1 MDRRVWRA
9 RAQGGYTRVF
19 EIENG
24 AEHSPTISVNKRVF
38 GDQIARKLNE
48 AYSLGAADSKPDHVR
63 EAKIKIAD
71 MLQEMGHD
79 KAADL
84 VRKAPIG

>member
-19 EIENG
+19 EIVNG
-24 AEHSPTISVNKRVF
+24 AERSPEIAVNKKVF
-38 GDQIARKLNE
+38 GEQIARKLNE
-48 AYSLGAADSKPDHVR
+48 AYAWGVADSKADHER
-63 EAKIKIAD
+63 EAKIKIAE
-71 MLQEMGHD
+71 LLKEMGHD

-84 VRKAPIG
+84 VRQAPI